1 MSMITDMIAR
11 GWENFL
17 ARPEGPIN
25 LRFFIQPTLASIVA
39 IRAGLKDAKL
49 GNPPYLW
56 TALTNREHRAA
67 LLHGGWKDMRMPVI
81 IAATLDA
88 IYQLIVH
95 HMIYRDIHI
104 LGTIFASQQD
114 AIAFELNLY
123 PVYFS
128 LNTLCDRGS
137 LESRKVLGKLVDSFV
152 CVVSQGISNHDSFAA
167 YLNLHSDKPP
177 PLIFGRNRAYSSR

>member
-67 LLHGGWKDMRMPVI
+67 LVHGGWKDMRMPVI

-95 HMIYRDIHI
+95 HMIYPLELI
-104 LGTIFASQQD
+104 LTVTLLALVPYLLLRGPVNR
-114 AIAFELNLY
+114 IAQAL
-123 PVYFS
+123 
-128 LNTLCDRGS
+128 
-137 LESRKVLGKLVDSFV
+137 SRKPESP
-152 CVVSQGISNHDSFAA
+152 QE
-167 YLNLHSDKPP
+167 
-177 PLIFGRNRAYSSR
+177 